1 MTTVTI
7 KFPKEELTPFPIES
21 TPTSNTVNTL
31 IKEIYSNAVSIPSPQ
46 GGGQHG
52 HLGIVMPAADYLGL
66 GGGVVPWVNPVDP
79 GPLVAP
85 GGAAA
90 VIANATAAWEEEK
103 RIFHTFVLVKTTIKN
118 QILKAVP
125 DVYLNAL
132 AHPMLGFANVEPN
145 QMLAHLLAT
154 YGTITTEDLKE
165 NEALLTAP
173 WDINQPTETVFD
185 RAVKVQAFAQ
195 PHEPIADGTVVRK
208 ILEVFEQSGVL
219 ADACKDWT
227 KKTRPQHVAKAHFG
241 VGHDWGGQ
249 RS

>member
-1 MTTVTI
+1 MTTVTL
-7 KFPKEELTPFPIES
+7 KFPKEDLTPFPIKT
-21 TPTSNTVNTL
+21 TPNSDTVNTL
-31 IKEIYSNAVSIPSPQ
+31 IKEVYANAVAIPSPQ

-52 HLGIVMPAADYLGL
+52 HLGVVMPAADYLAL
-66 GGGVVPWVNPVDP
+66 GGGIVPWVDPVDP
-79 GPLVAP
+79 GPLVAV
-85 GGAAA
+85 GGAVA

-103 RIFHTFVLVKTTIKN
+103 RVFHTFVLVKTTLKN
-118 QILKAVP
+118 QLLKAVP

-132 AHPMLGFANVEPN
+132 AHPVLGFANVNPN

-165 NEALLTAP
+165 NKARLTAP

-195 PHEPIADGTVVRK
+195 PHEPITDGTVVRK
-208 ILEVFEQSGVL
+208 ILEVFEASGVL

-227 KKTRPQHVAKAHFG
+227 KKTDPDPDEINAL
-241 VGHDWGGQ
+241 
-249 RS
+249 